1 MVERLFPP
9 RLAPKGCLPKVMQKN
24 RILKVVDRV
33 HNHKTP
39 DITCILTDFV
49 DGEREQS
56 ETEVT
61 ASIQKK
67 RSKHKKPKR
76 KKDEKGSI

>member
-49 DGEREQS
+49 EGEREQS
-56 ETEVT
+56 ETGDCQHSEEKIKT
-61 ASIQKK
+61 QKAKKEK
-67 RSKHKKPKR
+67 RR
-76 KKDEKGSI
+76 KG